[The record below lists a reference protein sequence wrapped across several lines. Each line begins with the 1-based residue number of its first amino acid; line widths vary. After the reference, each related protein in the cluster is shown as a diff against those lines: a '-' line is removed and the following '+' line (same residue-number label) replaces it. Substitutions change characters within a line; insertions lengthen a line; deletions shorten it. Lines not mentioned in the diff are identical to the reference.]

1 MDIIELLKS
10 AFLGLVEGITEWLPI
25 SSTGHMILVDEF
37 IKLNVTE
44 EFWNMFLVVIQLGAI
59 LAVCVLFLR
68 DLCPFGFG
76 KDEAERKQTW
86 SLWGKIILGCIP
98 AAAIGLPLD
107 DFMEEHL
114 YSATVVAAALIV
126 YGIAFIVIETWRAKN
141 LQERVTAPGVVP
153 SGRPAGAHF
162 AAPAAVAV
170 EDEPA
175 DGGDFGSITR
185 LEDLSWKTAFGIG
198 CFQVLSLIPGTSR
211 SGSTIIGGLLLGC
224 TRTVASKFTFFLAIP
239 VMFGASLLKIVKFLL
254 KGGAMGANE
263 WAIMG
268 VGCLVAFIVSI
279 LAIKWLMGFVRRHD
293 FKAFGVYRIVLGVLV
308 LAYFLVI
315 APMLG

>member
-76 KDEAERKQTW
+76 KDKIERKQTW

-126 YGIAFIVIETWRAKN
+126 YGIAFIVIENWRARN
-141 LQERVTAPGVVP
+141 LRKRVTGEGVS
-153 SGRPAGAHF
+153 SGSRPAGAHF
-162 AAPAAVAV
+162 ASPAVAVV
-170 EDEPA
+170 EDEPTG
-175 DGGDFGSITR
+175 GGDFGSITR
-185 LEDLSWKTAFGIG
+185 LEDLSWKTALGIG

-239 VMFGASLLKIVKFLL
+239 VMFGASLIKIVKFLL

-268 VGCLVAFIVSI
+268 VGCLVAFVVSI

-293 FKAFGVYRIVLGVLV
+293 FKAFGVYRIILGILV
-308 LAYFLVI
+308 LAYFLLL
-315 APMLG
+315 A